1 MTLAE
6 YLDLITPGHAQ
17 KPKFRQTVAASV
29 GSLADLQAAFAAM
42 SDAYDLDRAVGAQLD
57 VDGEWIGR
65 SRHIPIPVPDP
76 WFRWGDARRGWGRGH
91 WVGPYDSGTGLAR
104 LDDETYRRLLRAK
117 IAANYSD
124 GTVAGAQ
131 RVLST
136 YFELPT
142 IVHVMDRSRAYGWSP
157 GLPDAV
163 NMRWQI
169 GVAQKIPTPVDL
181 EILAQDLIP
190 VKPAG
195 VSLDIK
201 VTTVDNAPLFGWGI
215 SNEFI
220 GGWGQGAWGASPS
233 YVAQNIA

>member
-1 MTLAE
+1 MEVRMNCGNLRWLPCSCPRGCLRRA
-6 YLDLITPGHAQ
+6 
-17 KPKFRQTVAASV
+17 R
-29 GSLADLQAAFAAM
+29 GS
-42 SDAYDLDRAVGAQLD
+42 
-57 VDGEWIGR
+57 
-65 SRHIPIPVPDP
+65 P
-76 WFRWGDARRGWGRGH
+76 
-91 WVGPYDSGTGLAR
+91 
-104 LDDETYRRLLRAK
+104 
-117 IAANYSD
+117 NC
-124 GTVAGAQ
+124 
-131 RVLST
+131 
-136 YFELPT
+136 
-142 IVHVMDRSRAYGWSP
+142 
-157 GLPDAV
+157 LPDAV

-169 GVAQKIPTPVDL
+169 GVSQKIPTPVDL